1 MKTEDLKAQ
10 GLTQEQIDYV
20 FEEHG
25 KEVNKLKKDNE
36 NLSGQLSDVKEELAK
51 FDGVNV
57 DELQGK
63 IKELE
68 TTVDTNKKEYEKEI
82 ANRDFNDL
90 LASKAK
96 SLGARDVKAVAP
108 FLDVDKLKES
118 KNQDKDIEE
127 ALKSVKKENA
137 YLFETD
143 DTTPPPRAVSST
155 PGSGNDTHDD
165 KKDQANQAIRD
176 LLKSE

>member
-36 NLSGQLSDVKEELAK
+36 KLTGQLSDVQAELAK
-51 FDGVNV
+51 FDGVDV
-57 DELQGK
+57 EEMQGK
-63 IKELE
+63 IKDLE
-68 TTVDTNKKEYEKEI
+68 TTIDTNKQEYEKEI
-82 ANRDFNDL
+82 ADRDFNDL

-96 SLGARDVKAVAP
+96 SFGAKDVRAITP

-118 KNQDKDIEE
+118 KNQDKDLDDAFE
-127 ALKSVKKENA
+127 SVKKDNA

-143 DTTPPPRAVSST
+143 EPTPPPRAVSST
-155 PGSGNDTHDD
+155 PGSGNETHDD
-165 KKDQANQAIRD
+165 KKDEANQAIRNM
-176 LLKSE
+176 LKGE